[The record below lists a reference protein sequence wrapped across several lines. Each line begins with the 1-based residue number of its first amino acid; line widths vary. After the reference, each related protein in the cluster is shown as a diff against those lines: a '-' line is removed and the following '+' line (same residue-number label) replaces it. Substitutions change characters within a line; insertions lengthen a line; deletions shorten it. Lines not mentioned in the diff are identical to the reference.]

1 MPAEKRN
8 NFSKFIIEGAGCQMF
23 ESKKYKALQPVVNA
37 IKNDVANNYKDNA
50 VGTLKRLKMEVEAA
64 TLSNELKAKEI
75 KELSELIAHYDEIL
89 RNFKR
94 TY

>member
-1 MPAEKRN
+1 
-8 NFSKFIIEGAGCQMF
+8 MF

-75 KELSELIAHYDEIL
+75 KELNDLIAHYDEIL

>member
-1 MPAEKRN
+1 
-8 NFSKFIIEGAGCQMF
+8 MF

-50 VGTLKRLKMEVEAA
+50 VGTMKRLKMEVEAA

-75 KELSELIAHYDEIL
+75 KELNDLIAHYDEIL

>member
-1 MPAEKRN
+1 
-8 NFSKFIIEGAGCQMF
+8 MF

>member
-1 MPAEKRN
+1 
-8 NFSKFIIEGAGCQMF
+8 MF

-37 IKNDVANNYKDNA
+37 IKNDVANNYKDDA
-50 VGTLKRLKMEVEAA
+50 VGTMKRLKMEVEAA
-64 TLSNELKAKEI
+64 TLSNELKAREI
-75 KELSELIAHYDEIL
+75 KELNDLIAHYDEIL

>member
-1 MPAEKRN
+1 
-8 NFSKFIIEGAGCQMF
+8 MF

-50 VGTLKRLKMEVEAA
+50 VGTMKRLKMEVEAA
-64 TLSNELKAKEI
+64 TLSNELKAREI
-75 KELSELIAHYDEIL
+75 KELNDLIAHYDEIL

>member
-1 MPAEKRN
+1 
-8 NFSKFIIEGAGCQMF
+8 MF
-23 ESKKYKALQPVVNA
+23 ESKKYKALQPIVNA

-50 VGTLKRLKMEVEAA
+50 VGTLKRLKIEVEIATAA
-64 TLSNELKAKEI
+64 NELKAKEI
-75 KELSELIAHYDEIL
+75 KELNDQIAHFDEIL